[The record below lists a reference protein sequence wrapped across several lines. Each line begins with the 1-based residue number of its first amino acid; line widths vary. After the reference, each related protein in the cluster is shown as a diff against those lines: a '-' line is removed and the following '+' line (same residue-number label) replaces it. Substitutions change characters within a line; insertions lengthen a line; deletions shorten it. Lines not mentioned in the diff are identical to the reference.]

1 MKHVYDQV
9 SLLQNVRTGNP
20 RNADLPKPRLSR
32 NTVVDTSMKFER
44 CSPAPMGGMPT
55 NGGQSQYMRPP
66 ELPPPNGTGG
76 GGGGVGGGSRRN
88 HVAMGAV
95 AAAAAKSQFNHNAY
109 GGSRSRLYN
118 MGQQQ

>member
-1 MKHVYDQV
+1 M
-9 SLLQNVRTGNP
+9 
-20 RNADLPKPRLSR
+20 SR

-76 GGGGVGGGSRRN
+76 GGGGGGRRN

-95 AAAAAKSQFNHNAY
+95 AAAAAKSQFSNNAF
-109 GGSRSRLYN
+109 GGSRSRLY

>member
-1 MKHVYDQV
+1 M
-9 SLLQNVRTGNP
+9 
-20 RNADLPKPRLSR
+20 
-32 NTVVDTSMKFER
+32 VDTSMKFER

-76 GGGGVGGGSRRN
+76 GGGGGGGRRN

-95 AAAAAKSQFNHNAY
+95 AAAAAKSQFSNNAF
-109 GGSRSRLYN
+109 GGSRSRLY

>member
-1 MKHVYDQV
+1 MHMQQQHANMTNGSSRSTV
-9 SLLQNVRTGNP
+9 SSFANDYPTYKL
-20 RNADLPKPRLSR
+20 DR

-44 CSPAPMGGMPT
+44 CSPGPLAIAG
-55 NGGQSQYMRPP
+55 GGQSQFMQQRPP

-76 GGGGVGGGSRRN
+76 GGGRRN

-95 AAAAAKSQFNHNAY
+95 AAAAAKSQFSNNAF
-109 GGSRSRLYN
+109 GGSRSRLY

>member
-1 MKHVYDQV
+1 M
-9 SLLQNVRTGNP
+9 
-20 RNADLPKPRLSR
+20 SR

-44 CSPAPMGGMPT
+44 CSPGPMGGSIGGV
-55 NGGQSQYMRPP
+55 GGQSGQYMRPP
-66 ELPPPNGTGG
+66 ELPPPNGSGG
-76 GGGGVGGGSRRN
+76 GGGRRT